1 MVFVSMSMD
10 GHWNL
15 TMTVTKSRCVAIFHI
30 LFIARAVNLDRGGRH
45 ERNAHSFGHL
55 FLSHVHSKLSY
66 LQDSWRDLLTG
77 TLRRPSTV
85 WIPWGDARPKSHE
98 CLLTKQ
104 CRGFSARNLV
114 TNPFIMSKKKWLL
127 PIEVQMYQTHF
138 WQELWR
144 SQRLRG
150 MRTTQVEKAT
160 YSVCVSFSRWNDRTR
175 RSSSLL
181 NKHLEWTWAEGET
194 DRVGRIRQMDW
205 HTIISSPIKQH
216 CEVCL
221 PCPAVT

>member
-85 WIPWGDARPKSHE
+85 WIP
-98 CLLTKQ
+98 
-104 CRGFSARNLV
+104 
-114 TNPFIMSKKKWLL
+114 
-127 PIEVQMYQTHF
+127 
-138 WQELWR
+138 
-144 SQRLRG
+144 
-150 MRTTQVEKAT
+150 
-160 YSVCVSFSRWNDRTR
+160 
-175 RSSSLL
+175 
-181 NKHLEWTWAEGET
+181 
-194 DRVGRIRQMDW
+194 
-205 HTIISSPIKQH
+205 
-216 CEVCL
+216 
-221 PCPAVT
+221 